1 MDRRVV
7 VTGVGLVSPIGLT
20 IEDNVAALKSGVSG
34 IKPVNSFDC
43 SHCPVKIAGEI
54 SGFDPA
60 LYVKKKKSLK
70 LMNRTIEFAVAA
82 TELAFSDSGLEID
95 RLDPARIGISL
106 GTEGTQYT
114 IDEVSSAFE
123 ASTDRD
129 KGFNFHKFGSEGYK
143 TLNPLWPLMASPNMS
158 LCHIGINYNI
168 QGPNMTFCS
177 LASAGAQAVG
187 EAVNAIKYNEADI
200 FVAGG
205 SESINTVT
213 ILYLA
218 LHNLLSCNEDRP
230 EAASRPFERDRNGV
244 VIGEGAG
251 IVILEELGH
260 AVKRGADI
268 YGEVAGYATSIYGSQ
283 LSTGGDLFSTS
294 VDGAEACMNM
304 ALKNAGIN
312 SDDIDYINAD
322 GQSSVQ
328 ADRAETDAIKRVFG
342 NSASEVFISS
352 TKSMM
357 GHLLCSSAS
366 AELIVSLLSIRN
378 GFIPPT
384 INYDN
389 KDRYCDLSYTP
400 NLAREAKI
408 DTVMSNSFGLGGE
421 NATLIVK
428 RFCG

>member
-7 VTGVGLVSPIGLT
+7 VTGMGLVSPVGLT
-20 IEDNVAALKSGVSG
+20 VEDNVAALKGGVSG

-54 SGFDPA
+54 SGFDPS

-82 TELAFSDSGLEID
+82 TELAFRDSGLEIEK
-95 RLDPARIGISL
+95 LDPFRVGVSL

-123 ASTDRD
+123 ASTDIG
-129 KGFNFHKFGSEGYK
+129 KGFNPHKFGSEGYK

-187 EAVNAIKYNEADI
+187 EAVNSIKHNEADI

-218 LHNLLSCNEDRP
+218 LHNLLSHSNDRP

-244 VIGEGAG
+244 VVGEGAG

-260 AVKRGADI
+260 ALKRGANI
-268 YGEVAGYATSIYGSQ
+268 YGEVVGYSTSIYGNR
-283 LSTGGDLFSTS
+283 LNAGDDIFFTS
-294 VDGAEACMNM
+294 AEGAEACMNM
-304 ALKNAGIN
+304 ALRNAGLN
-312 SDDIDYINAD
+312 SNEIDYINAD

-328 ADRAETDAIKRVFG
+328 ADRAETDAVKRVFG
-342 NSASEVFISS
+342 DRAREVFISS

-366 AELIVSLLSIRN
+366 AELIVSLLSIRD
-378 GFIPPT
+378 GFVPPT

-389 KDRYCDLSYTP
+389 ADGYCDLDYTP
-400 NLAREAKI
+400 NSAKEAKI